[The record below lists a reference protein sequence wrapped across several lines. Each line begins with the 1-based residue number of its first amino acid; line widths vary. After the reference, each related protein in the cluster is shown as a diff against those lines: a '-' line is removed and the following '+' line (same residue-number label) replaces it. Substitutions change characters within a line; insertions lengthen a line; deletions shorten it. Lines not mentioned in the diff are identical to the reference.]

1 MNSTMQAVQ
10 VDQVNAPLRVIDIP
24 QPGPG
29 RGQVRITVEA
39 CGVCRTDADMVQGV
53 FGDQVFP
60 LTPGHEIA
68 GRIDMLGE
76 GVEGWDLGER
86 VAVGWFGGN
95 DGTCEACREGDA
107 INCEHL
113 QVPGLAY
120 PGGYAESVV
129 VPTSALARIPDELS
143 FVEAA
148 PMGCAGVT
156 VFNGLRRTSA
166 ESGDLV
172 AVLGIGGLGHLALQF
187 ADKMGFDTVAI
198 ARGSDKEESARQLGA
213 RHYIDDAGQDMAQAL
228 QALGGAKVV
237 MATVGAP
244 AAMSAAIDGLRARGE
259 LVTIGVSTNKIEI
272 SPLQLIT
279 GEKTLHGHASGT
291 SQEVEETMR
300 FAAQS
305 GVRCISQVAPLQ
317 DAPQAYDNML
327 AGTVRYRGVL
337 TPAGGTGSSPPRA
350 HAATG
355 ARGQT

>member
-1 MNSTMQAVQ
+1 MNSTMRAVQ
-10 VDQVNAPLRVIDIP
+10 VDKASAPLRVVDMP
-24 QPGPG
+24 QPSPGPG
-29 RGQVRITVEA
+29 DVRIAVEA
-39 CGVCRTDADMVQGV
+39 CGICRTDADMVQGI
-53 FGDQVFP
+53 FGNQVFP

-76 GVEGWDLGER
+76 GVEGWELGER

-120 PGGYAESVV
+120 QGGYAESVV

-166 ESGDLV
+166 QPGDLV
-172 AVLGIGGLGHLALQF
+172 GVLGIGGLGHLALQF

-198 ARGSDKEESARQLGA
+198 ARGGDKAESARQLGA
-213 RHYIDDAGQDMAQAL
+213 RHYIDDAKQDIAEAL

-244 AAMSAAIDGLRARGE
+244 AAMTAAVDGLRARGE
-259 LVTIGVSTNKIEI
+259 LVTIGVSPKKIEV

-279 GEKTLHGHASGT
+279 GEKTLRGHASGT

-317 DAPQAYDNML
+317 DAPQAYDNMMT
-327 AGTVRYRGVL
+327 GKVRYRGVL
-337 TPAGGTGSSPPRA
+337 TPAG
-350 HAATG
+350 AT
-355 ARGQT
+355 A

>member
-1 MNSTMQAVQ
+1 MPSTMRAVQ
-10 VDQVNAPLRVIDIP
+10 VSKANAPLRVVELP
-24 QPGPG
+24 EPSPGPG
-29 RGQVRITVEA
+29 HVRIAVEA
-39 CGVCRTDADMVQGV
+39 CGVCRTDGDMVQGV
-53 FGDQVFP
+53 FGDQPFP

-68 GRIDMLGE
+68 GRIDMLGD
-76 GVEGWDLGER
+76 GVAGWELGER

-107 INCEHL
+107 INCAHL

-129 VPTSALARIPDELS
+129 VPTSALARIPEELS

-156 VFNGLRRTSA
+156 VFNGLRRTA
-166 ESGDLV
+166 AQPGDV
-172 AVLGIGGLGHLALQF
+172 VGVLGIGGLGHMAVQF

-198 ARGSDKEESARQLGA
+198 AKGSDKEESARQLGA
-213 RHYIDDAGQDMAQAL
+213 RHYIDNAKQDMAQAL

-244 AAMSAAIDGLRARGE
+244 DAMSAAIDGLRAHGE
-259 LVTIGVSTNKIEI
+259 LVTIGVSPKKLEV

-291 SQEVEETMR
+291 AQEVEETMR
-300 FAAQS
+300 FAVQS
-305 GVRCISQVAPLQ
+305 GVRCITEVAPLQ
-317 DAPQAYDNML
+317 DASKSYDSMMT
-327 AGTVRYRGVL
+327 GTVRYRGVL
-337 TPAGGTGSSPPRA
+337 TP
-350 HAATG
+350 
-355 ARGQT
+355 